1 MSASFVFFTALGYGA
16 TLLSP
21 LMSSVRS
28 WRIVDVITG
37 LLMLGFAAIMLSQ
50 TSWLAGFVTS

>member
-1 MSASFVFFTALGYGA
+1 
-16 TLLSP
+16 
-21 LMSSVRS
+21 VRS